1 MFNILIIS
9 WISGLDPA
17 GPQFSGKPSTGRLDY
32 TDADFVDVIH
42 TDTNGNNAGFISYLF
57 ENAKRD
63 MDTGE
68 EEKETVVDEVL
79 SLKLYDYYIS
89 HKQHFLELVYS
100 VV

>member
-1 MFNILIIS
+1 MKSKFSACILESVWPRWVVFSVVILAIIS
-9 WISGLDPA
+9 SCSLLYLLKCHFWQKSPGEI
-17 GPQFSGKPSTGRLDY
+17 
-32 TDADFVDVIH
+32 VDI
-42 TDTNGNNAGFISYLF
+42 
-57 ENAKRD
+57 
-63 MDTGE
+63 